1 MPDSEAASRLGRYRL
16 GEVIGAG
23 GMGMVMSATDEV
35 LGRSV
40 AVKLLRDDL
49 TSDERALRRFRQE
62 ARIAASLSHP
72 GIAAVYDFVE
82 ESAGGKT
89 RHAIVMELLDGHDL
103 HTILERDGALDPAAA
118 AGILAEAAEALAYA
132 HERGAVHR
140 DVKPANIFLTRGG
153 VVKVTDFG
161 VADAG
166 GAGQL
171 TTTGA
176 LVGTPDFLSPEQ
188 VRGHRATAA
197 SDVYSLGCVAYE
209 LVTGQAPFHGDNPI
223 AVATARLDNDAPSVR
238 AVNPQVSPELD
249 AVIRRALAQQ
259 PEDRFPTAGAMATS
273 LRAAVGPPPSTGSAA
288 RGAISGVV
296 PVAVPGHGPAAA
308 ELPGMPPPDPS
319 SAVTSVGVP
328 VVTPGAG
335 PADPHDPASGGATV
349 RIARERIGAPP
360 TVVDLPGRATP
371 QWGTPGA
378 AAPPAGPAAPGR
390 ERRPRRWAWLWLPV
404 MVILIGGITY
414 DIAKTYQQAT
424 ARVTLPSYTSTS
436 YTAASAAARHLGLK
450 VNESVTDSAVPAGTV
465 VGSQPAPGARLRKGA
480 TVTLTVSRGNLFHLQ
495 DVTQENEND
504 AINALKVQHLNAVVS
519 PNTVPGS
526 VDNQV
531 ASQDPPPGTLMKAGD
546 TVTLTLTA
554 VPAPPPDNG
563 NGNGNGDN
571 GDQSGGFLSPL
582 LNQLFGGSTPSP
594 APTPPGK
601 HHGGNG

>member
-1 MPDSEAASRLGRYRL
+1 MQQHEAASRLGRYRL

-23 GMGMVMSATDEV
+23 GMGTVMSATDEV

-82 ESAGGKT
+82 DSVGGRS
-89 RHAIVMELLDGHDL
+89 RHAIVMELLDGQDL
-103 HTILERDGALDPAAA
+103 HSTLERDGALDPAAA

-140 DVKPANIFLTRGG
+140 DVKPANIFLTRAG

-188 VRGHRATAA
+188 VRGHKATAA
-197 SDVYSLGCVAYE
+197 SDIYSLGCVAYE

-223 AVATARLDNDAPSVR
+223 AVATARLDSDTPSPR

-249 AVIRRALAQQ
+249 AVIRRALAQD
-259 PEDRFPTAGAMATS
+259 PADRFPSAGAMAVS
-273 LRAAVGPPPSTGSAA
+273 LRAAVRPSPGDGAAVPAPVVGPPASPASP
-288 RGAISGVV
+288 AI
-296 PVAVPGHGPAAA
+296 
-308 ELPGMPPPDPS
+308 
-319 SAVTSVGVP
+319 T
-328 VVTPGAG
+328 AG
-335 PADPHDPASGGATV
+335 PASPASPASTAGPANPADPDPRAATI
-349 RIARERIGAPP
+349 RIARERVGPPP
-360 TVVDLPGRATP
+360 TVVDLPGAVTP
-371 QWGTPGA
+371 PFGMPRGT
-378 AAPPAGPAAPGR
+378 PAGPAPGA
-390 ERRPRRWAWLWLPV
+390 PRRSSRWVWLWLPV

-414 DIAKTYQQAT
+414 DIARTYQQAT
-424 ARVTLPSYTSTS
+424 ARVILPSYTSTS
-436 YTAASAAARHLGLK
+436 YGLASAAARRLGLK
-450 VNESVTDSAVPAGTV
+450 VAESVTDSAVPAGTV
-465 VGSQPAPGARLRKGA
+465 VGSSPPPGSRLRKGA
-480 TVTLTVSRGNLFHLQ
+480 TVTLSVSRGNLFHLQ
-495 DVTQENEND
+495 DVTQQSEND
-504 AINALKVQHLNAVVS
+504 AINALQIQHLNPVVS
-519 PNTVPGS
+519 PQTVPGT

-531 ASQDPPPGTLMKAGD
+531 ASQDPPPGTLMKAGG
-546 TVTLTLTA
+546 TVTLTVTA
-554 VPAPPPDNG
+554 VPPDQASNGDNG
-563 NGNGNGDN
+563 NGNGNGN
-571 GDQSGGFLSPL
+571 GNSDQSGGFLSPL
-582 LNQLFGGSTPSP
+582 LNQLFGGATASP
-594 APTPPGK
+594 APPPGK